1 MEESKGL
8 SIKASVH
15 VSWPP
20 FSLKRISSAVW
31 ENGRWPSSITRRFG
45 GTGLGLAIS
54 RDLVELMGGLL
65 DCDGRPGAGADF
77 WFEIP
82 LTRMGAGV
90 ESSSAPAGLGE
101 GEKGE
106 ADARAFPARILLAD
120 DHPANR
126 KVVEILLADMPTELV
141 VVEDG
146 RQAVEAFRKGGFD
159 LVLMDMQMPVMD
171 GLTATAAIRALEAG
185 ENRARTPIIMLTA
198 NALPDHVEA
207 GRVAG
212 ADGHLSKP
220 ITLVGLLDGVAAAL
234 AAAERRENPVT
245 A

>member
-1 MEESKGL
+1 
-8 SIKASVH
+8 V
-15 VSWPP
+15 
-20 FSLKRISSAVW
+20 
-31 ENGRWPSSITRRFG
+31 
-45 GTGLGLAIS
+45 
-54 RDLVELMGGLL
+54 L
-65 DCDGRPGAGADF
+65 DCDGRPDEGADF

-82 LTRMGAGV
+82 LTRVGGV
-90 ESSSAPAGLGE
+90 QSPSAPFGPGDAGE
-101 GEKGE
+101 T
-106 ADARAFPARILLAD
+106 DARAFPARILLAD

-126 KVVEILLADMPTELV
+126 KVVEIMLADMPTELV
-141 VVEDG
+141 AVEDG

-159 LVLMDMQMPVMD
+159 MVLMDMQMPVMD

-185 ENRARTPIIMLTA
+185 ENRVRTPIIMLTA

-234 AAAERRENPVT
+234 AAAERRENPV
-245 A
+245 AA